1 MNFFTFPR
9 CLCYR
14 SSFPFIILT
23 IRFLTKYFNRPMH
36 FFGRLG
42 LLGTLL
48 GGGIPGCLAIY
59 KVTGQHLLWQHG
71 PLIIASRT
79 VPTAGLFR

>member
-1 MNFFTFPR
+1 
-9 CLCYR
+9 
-14 SSFPFIILT
+14 
-23 IRFLTKYFNRPMH
+23 
-36 FFGRLG
+36 
-42 LLGTLL
+42 L